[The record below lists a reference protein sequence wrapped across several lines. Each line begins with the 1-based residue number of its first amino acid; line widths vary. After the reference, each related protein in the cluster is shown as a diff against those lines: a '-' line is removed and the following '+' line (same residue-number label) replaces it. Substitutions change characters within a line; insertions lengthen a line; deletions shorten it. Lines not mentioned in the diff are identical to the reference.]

1 MIDIHHHLLFGLD
14 DGSPDLETSL
24 KMAEMA
30 AADGITHIVCTPHS
44 SNDFVFQ
51 PEENAIRLAE
61 LEEKVLESLG
71 GKLTLGIGC
80 DFHLSYENISDAI
93 AHPHKYTINHKNY
106 LLIEFPNMG
115 IAPAL
120 PDHVYQLVLAGLT
133 PIVTHPERNST
144 FIHHPDKIGEYI
156 QMGCLVQITAGSI
169 LGAFG
174 KSPQRVAYSLLE
186 EDRVDIVASDAHN
199 TDRRPPLLHG
209 AYDEVA
215 TNFGEATAH
224 RLFVTTPR
232 AVFYGERVAVRSEP
246 PEASVKADATKKRSF
261 LSRLFSD

>member
-30 AADGITHIVCTPHS
+30 VADGITHIVCTPHS

-51 PEENAIRLAE
+51 PEENTIRLAE

-71 GKLTLGIGC
+71 SKLTLGIGC

-93 AHPHKYTINHKNY
+93 AHPHRYTINHKNY

-144 FIHHPDKIGEYI
+144 FIHHPGKIGEYI
-156 QMGCLVQITAGSI
+156 QMGCLVQITAGAI

-174 KSPQRVAYSLLE
+174 KTPQRVAYSLLD

-199 TDRRPPLLHG
+199 PDRRPPLLRR

-215 TNFGEATAH
+215 TSFGQDTAQ

-232 AVFYGERVAVRSEP
+232 AVFYGEPVAARTDT
-246 PEASVKADATKKRSF
+246 PEDSAKAQPRKKRGF
-261 LSRLFSD
+261 VSRLFSN